1 MNAQQTYV
9 QIRALTI
16 KMVELGLC
24 DDQQFPTF
32 DDLGAIKKISIPGT
46 PNFSI
51 AMRNI
56 SYREIYDELSKSRS
70 YNFRMIDGA
79 LIQIQYTFEKDSI
92 DSHRLSFF
100 PAPDLEAFQNEPEI
114 YIEDEIYADF
124 LQKNTVTFPIR
135 FDFNICDKLHVD
147 INHPKSHLTLGQYK
161 NCRIPVNCPVAP
173 ATFIKFILQ
182 HFYNSAYCLYAE
194 KIEPSD
200 VGYDICIS
208 DNERR
213 TPHISMEK

>member
-135 FDFNICDKLHVD
+135 FDFNICDKLHID

-173 ATFIKFILQ
+173 ATFIKLVRVF
-182 HFYNSAYCLYAE
+182 FAT
-194 KIEPSD
+194 
-200 VGYDICIS
+200 V
-208 DNERR
+208 
-213 TPHISMEK
+213 